1 MTIPISARAI
11 LTMSTSDKQIEGT
24 LGEQLVRFLALNR
37 EERGGAAI
45 TIASGVTLP
54 NWPEPR
60 TYLDAEAIR
69 ELASDMAA
77 RGLL

>member
-1 MTIPISARAI
+1 MTIPLSARAI
-11 LTMSTSDKQIEGT
+11 LTLSPYDRQIEGT
-24 LGEQLVRFLALNR
+24 LGEQRVRFLALNR

-45 TIASGVTLP
+45 IIASGVTLP

-60 TYLDAEAIR
+60 IYLDAEAIR